1 MMHTLRVQQL
11 SFAYDKKEVLKDIEL
26 QIPFGKISVILGA
39 NGCGKSTLLNI
50 MGLLDTPTGGSI
62 EVAGTRIESMKDKE
76 LAAFRNKKL

>member
-1 MMHTLRVQQL
+1 MHTLRVQQL